1 MFIQRL
7 ITSLFLVPLVLLI
20 LFYGNPLL
28 LGGVLLFITLAIGWE
43 SWQLIPI
50 KTPIN
55 KAAFI
60 VLLVFSVWL
69 CGYLFNYW
77 QTGVLLLWLFL
88 YLAIVCFPLSTN
100 YWGYAPIV
108 AVILLLIVPLFI
120 QSLIRVFELPQG
132 KSLLLYAFFLVW
144 AADVGAYLVGKRL
157 GKHRMIP
164 QVSPGKS
171 WEGVA
176 GGFILALLVGI
187 AGFIY
192 YKPYSLTI
200 WLFIAAFTTVSS
212 IFGDLFISM
221 LKRRCNLKDT
231 GTIIP
236 GHGGVLDRLDSLIAA
251 LPVFYLGLT
260 YIPLGI

>member
-1 MFIQRL
+1 MFMQRL
-7 ITSLFLVPLVLLI
+7 ITSLILVPLVLLI
-20 LFYGNPLL
+20 LFYANPYV
-28 LGGVLLFITLAIGWE
+28 LGGVVLFITLAIGWE
-43 SWQLIPI
+43 SWQLIPM
-50 KTPIN
+50 KTPLN
-55 KAAFI
+55 KAI
-60 VLLVFSVWL
+60 YLVLLVLSVWL

-77 QTGVLLLWLFL
+77 QTCVLLLWLFL
-88 YLAIVCFPLSTN
+88 YLAILRFPHSTT
-100 YWGYAPIV
+100 YWGYPPVV
-108 AVILLLIVPLFI
+108 AVILLLIVPLFV
-120 QSLIRVFELPQG
+120 QSLIRVYGLPQG
-132 KSLLLYAFFLVW
+132 KSLLLYALFLVW

-176 GGFILALLVGI
+176 GGFILSLLVGI
-187 AGFIY
+187 AGFMY
-192 YKPYSLTI
+192 YKPYSLFI
-200 WLFIAAFTTVSS
+200 WLLIAALTTVSS

-231 GTIIP
+231 GTLIP
-236 GHGGVLDRLDSLIAA
+236 GHGGILDRLDSLIAA